1 MMRDLSNVPIHLLN
15 HEHYRQMLVR
25 DGQRRFN
32 EWHTEYLR
40 YQQEFLKDQRRRIRE
55 LENLRESIY
64 QYNKRRSRES
74 RREFLRYQNKFLNEM
89 RRY

>member
-1 MMRDLSNVPIHLLN
+1 MRDLSNVPIDKLD

-32 EWHTEYLR
+32 EWHTKYLR
-40 YQQEFLKDQRRRIRE
+40 FQQGFLQDQRRRIQE

-64 QYNKRRSRES
+64 KYNKRRSQES

>member
-1 MMRDLSNVPIHLLN
+1 MRDLSNVPIHLLD

-40 YQQEFLKDQRRRIRE
+40 YQQKFLQDQQRRI
-55 LENLRESIY
+55 LEIEK
-64 QYNKRRSRES
+64 YNKRRFQES
-74 RREFLRYQNKFLNEM
+74 RKEFLRYQNKFLNEM

>member
-1 MMRDLSNVPIHLLN
+1 MADLTNIPPELLS

-25 DGQRRFN
+25 DGDRRFK

-40 YQQEFLKDQRRRIRE
+40 H
-55 LENLRESIY
+55 
-64 QYNKRRSRES
+64 
-74 RREFLRYQNKFLNEM
+74 QNQFLNEM